1 MNKFDDLIQ
10 AINERITVS
19 FQYHNKR
26 RIVIPFALGNSKAEN
41 LVLRAKQLEVD
52 HAPADPKEIP
62 QLFLVDEMFDVFLTD
77 HSFDD
82 TQLRYKKGDLGMTRI
97 FAEL

>member
-1 MNKFDDLIQ
+1 MKLYGQ
-10 AINERITVS
+10 HYRVPS
-19 FQYHNKR
+19 KR
-26 RIVIPFALGNSKAEN
+26 KYAQSNREPWKPCWGIIPPNRCFHLN
-41 LVLRAKQLEVD
+41 R
-52 HAPADPKEIP
+52 PT
-62 QLFLVDEMFDVFLTD
+62 VDEMFDVFLTD